1 MAKDYKTDDH
11 VGNLETWLTCPVCGW
26 SGIVYYTTK
35 EPTYCSDAC
44 RQKAYRQ
51 RKNVTSE
58 KDESVTN
65 LARDKQGFYVHLDHE
80 QYGRMRIDL
89 VEMHCGCGRGIF
101 TVPRNRQIGGI
112 RCELCKEEF
121 Q

>member
-1 MAKDYKTDDH
+1 MGKNYKTGDQT
-11 VGNLETWLTCPVCGW
+11 GNWETYLTCPVCGW

-51 RKNVTSE
+51 RKRENVTPE
-58 KDESVTN
+58 KNEGVTN
-65 LARDKQGFYVHLDHE
+65 FVARDKHGVYFQHE
-80 QYGRMRIDL
+80 EYGRIDL
-89 VEMHCGCGRGIF
+89 VEMRCSCGRGIF
-101 TVPRNRQIGGI
+101 TVPGNRQIGGI
-112 RCELCKEEF
+112 RCDLCKGEF